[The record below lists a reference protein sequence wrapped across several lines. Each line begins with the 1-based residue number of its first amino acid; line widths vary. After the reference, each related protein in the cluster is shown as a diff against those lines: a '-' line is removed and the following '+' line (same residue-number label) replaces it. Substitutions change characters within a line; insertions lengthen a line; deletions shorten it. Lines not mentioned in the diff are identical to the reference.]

1 MPTNI
6 GELSLAGALAT
17 AVVVLWRK
25 LEDKDRK
32 IMEALRILEQSAEAT
47 ERSAE
52 ALIAL
57 SSAVQKLRAGLPR
70 RKRALKEPAN

>member
-25 LEDKDRK
+25 VEEKDRH
-32 IMEALRILEQSAEAT
+32 IMEALRILEKNAEAT
-47 ERSAE
+47 EG
-52 ALIAL
+52 IAA
-57 SSAVQKLRAGLPR
+57 AVEKKLRAALPR

>member
-25 LEDKDRK
+25 VEEKDRY
-32 IMEALRILEQSAEAT
+32 IMEAIRIMEKNVEAT
-47 ERSAE
+47 ENVA
-52 ALIAL
+52 
-57 SSAVQKLRAGLPR
+57 SAVQKLRAALPR
-70 RKRALKEPAN
+70 RKRALKESAN